1 MDLTTVDRVIQ
12 GPDAGVISDW
22 WRHIRFRR
30 FLTFIFSVAVMRP
43 LPTTRTAQ
51 GYVVKLIWGTYR
63 LEIEKTNNG
72 NNFNHRSWVAS
83 SISKRLFNAVGFE
96 PDRDI
101 LVSCDNKRTVDS
113 IKKGDI
119 EVKTTMEH
127 ADIYTGKKHGASA
140 DGLTLKLLIVLS
152 STVLP
157 HQKHQDIKDILN
169 VTERGG
175 RYGRW
180 WWIRW

>member
-101 LVSCDNKRTVDS
+101 LVSCDNERTVDS

-119 EVKTTMEH
+119 EVKTKMKH
-127 ADIYTGKKHGASA
+127 ADIYTGLGKKHGAS
-140 DGLTLKLLIVLS
+140 GLRRWT
-152 STVLP
+152 
-157 HQKHQDIKDILN
+157 DIKASN
-169 VTERGG
+169 CPKF
-175 RYGRW
+175 YGSRN
-180 WWIRW
+180 IKISKIYLISKT

>member
-1 MDLTTVDRVIQ
+1 MWWNT
-12 GPDAGVISDW
+12 PEYSAG
-22 WRHIRFRR
+22 FRPGVR
-30 FLTFIFSVAVMRP
+30 RQKH
-43 LPTTRTAQ
+43 LPFPCFWSSATIPSEA
-51 GYVVKLIWGTYR
+51 IWGTYQ

-72 NNFNHRSWVAS
+72 NFNHRSWVAS

-101 LVSCDNKRTVDS
+101 LVSCGNKRTVDS

-119 EVKTTMEH
+119 EVKTTMEY
-127 ADIYTGKKHGASA
+127 ADIYTGLGKKHGASA

>member
-1 MDLTTVDRVIQ
+1 
-12 GPDAGVISDW
+12 
-22 WRHIRFRR
+22 
-30 FLTFIFSVAVMRP
+30 MRP
-43 LPTTRTAQ
+43 LPTRTAQ

-101 LVSCDNKRTVDS
+101 LVSCDNERTVDS

-119 EVKTTMEH
+119 EVKTKMKH
-127 ADIYTGKKHGASA
+127 AGIYTGLGKKHEAS
-140 DGLTLKLLIVLS
+140 GLRRWT
-152 STVLP
+152 
-157 HQKHQDIKDILN
+157 DIKASN
-169 VTERGG
+169 CPKF
-175 RYGRW
+175 YGSRN
-180 WWIRW
+180 IKISKIYLISKT